1 MEQFF
6 GMSSREEI
14 EPERA
19 TLPTAS
25 PLHDIGMCIGGAC
38 IPPVL
43 ATRLGR
49 QVAPIAGIAEAAS
62 RDARLRDV
70 LRWLN
75 ASAPFLAARRL
86 LQSATIPFL
95 RHIAWHSSTVL
106 DRHAE
111 DEQAKLFR
119 RQSSRIFLSKRPMT
133 AAFTLSWIRAL
144 SFTVGALLLVSLRL
158 WDSPSVREEFVHT
171 THGVRLT
178 VLALRDRGATQ
189 LSSTGLAAFGVS
201 MTQTIK
207 HGRVLS
213 TPSIYAG
220 PCHIDSSQP
229 TAATQKSTLA
239 ASESDPD
246 VPQAGGE
253 HASRGADEIRVPLAG
268 RGKLPKPIS
277 PPKPLPPQP
286 KPDPFWASGPDAE
299 TCKNLSVVFPRNLT
313 HAGVLYAG
321 PTPSNRSGVK
331 KYPIAGYLQ
340 RGTVTRI

>member
-6 GMSSREEI
+6 GMSSGDI

-19 TLPTAS
+19 TLPTCTTAS

-111 DEQAKLFR
+111 EEQAKLFR
-119 RQSSRIFLSKRPMT
+119 QQSSRVFLSKRPMT

-144 SFTVGALLLVSLRL
+144 SFTVGVLLLVSLRL

-178 VLALRDRGATQ
+178 VLALRDRRATQ

-229 TAATQKSTLA
+229 TAGVVVSHSTHPYVRHGKLHTASSITMRFTA
-239 ASESDPD
+239 AMTFDSWFFRT
-246 VPQAGGE
+246 
-253 HASRGADEIRVPLAG
+253 HASTSFSLSHA
-268 RGKLPKPIS
+268 
-277 PPKPLPPQP
+277 PPPPPPPPPQP
-286 KPDPFWASGPDAE
+286 
-299 TCKNLSVVFPRNLT
+299 L
-313 HAGVLYAG
+313 H
-321 PTPSNRSGVK
+321 
-331 KYPIAGYLQ
+331 PIQHGNEQ
-340 RGTVTRI
+340 VESER